1 MAETQTRE
9 VILDVH
15 ANVEDALNNIVALQ
29 KENEALRTSIT
40 EDKKEL
46 KELHKEMA
54 ASSSVTAEMAAKEDE
69 LRKRIVEQSRQ
80 VAANT
85 AAING
90 NTKAVDNSIAAAEQK
105 EDSLIALRKESA
117 ILTQRYQEMSA
128 EERAAA
134 KENGFVA
141 HLKEVNDTIREAT
154 LDVGNFKD
162 NIGNYQGALTGVIQ
176 DSTGFGK
183 ALKVVGVNLSD
194 VGGGID
200 GLKSGFAAA
209 GQGAANLGK
218 AFVGLSTNPFVL
230 IVGTIVGIIMSMKR
244 AIQDNVQAM
253 QTWNTITASLEP
265 IFKALGVV
273 VDAVGTI
280 MVKAFKVVTDA
291 LGVLAKG
298 VAKVVDW
305 LGSLVGAEVGAA
317 AALDEYTKK
326 AQEAADT
333 QNKIYEREQA
343 LMVNEAKAA
352 KEVAELRVKA
362 EDKANYTVRERLA
375 YLDEAIKKEQEI
387 ADERAALAQLRLKE
401 AERELSYNK
410 DSITARE
417 NYNKALAETYTAD
430 KDRADKYKE
439 LQAQRIAFLEEEKS
453 RIQAIRDKAKAATDE
468 AKSIA
473 AAYQSAADTARKATE
488 ELTETTRALSLQ
500 TDLKQVDTAIEAFKK
515 KWEADRQGRVASIE
529 EEAAY
534 YTELEEMT
542 RRRADILMQ
551 IEQDRFDKQVEM
563 AYQSAADGQA
573 VLDYI
578 EELQRE
584 HEENILAI
592 QREAREQQATERE
605 AEKVEKLGAYT
616 ELEQLYKDYQD
627 ACTRYGE
634 QSTQARIALAQ
645 LERQA
650 VKSVLDNLG
659 AALMEYNGVNKEAF
673 EAGKAVSI
681 ATAIVD
687 TYEAAQKSFNA
698 MAGIPIVGPALGAAA
713 AAAAV
718 ASGMIRVKKIKDTKW
733 SGGGSS
739 SDSSSTSSTSSTSA
753 SSSSSSSYSTGS
765 TGTATGTTATAYY
778 DYSSL
783 DEGSKS
789 TAAAGR
795 LGASRGSTD
804 TLTRADMVAAIKAMP
819 SPVVTVSDINTAQK
833 NVAVREES
841 LTLS

>member
-29 KENEALRTSIT
+29 KENEALRTSISQ
-40 EDKKEL
+40 DKAAL
-46 KELHKEMA
+46 KDLQQEMA
-54 ASSSVTAEMAAKEDE
+54 ESSSVTAEMAAKEDE
-69 LRKRIVEQSRQ
+69 LRKKIVEESRQ

-105 EDSLIALRKESA
+105 ENSIIALRKESA
-117 ILTQRYQEMSA
+117 ILMQRYQEMSA

-134 KENGFVA
+134 KENGFIS

-154 LDVGNFKD
+154 LDVGRFQD
-162 NIGNYQGALTGVIQ
+162 NVGNYQSALTGVIQ

-183 ALKVVGVNLSD
+183 ALKVIGVNLSD
-194 VGGGID
+194 VGGGIS

-218 AFVGLSTNPFVL
+218 AFLSLSANPFVL
-230 IVGTIVGIIMSMKR
+230 IIGTIVGIIMSMRR
-244 AIQDNVQAM
+244 AIKDNVTAM
-253 QTWNTITASLEP
+253 QTWNKITASLEP
-265 IFKALGVV
+265 IFKGLGAV

-305 LGSLVGAEVGAA
+305 FGSLVGAEVGAA
-317 AALDEYTKK
+317 AALDEYSKK
-326 AQEAADT
+326 AQEAAAVK
-333 QNKIYEREQA
+333 NAIYEKEQA
-343 LMVNEAKAA
+343 LMVSEAKTA

-362 EDKANYTVRERLA
+362 EDKANYTVRERLK

-387 ADERAALAQLRLKE
+387 ADERAELAQLRLKE
-401 AERELSYNK
+401 AAAELEYNK

-417 NYNKALAETYTAD
+417 NYNKALADTYTAD
-430 KDRADKYKE
+430 KERADKYKE

-515 KWEADRQGRVASIE
+515 KWEADRRGRIASIE

-534 YTELEEMT
+534 NTELERMT
-542 RRRADILMQ
+542 RQRADILLQM
-551 IEQDRFDKQVEM
+551 EQDRFDNQVEL

-592 QREAREQQATERE
+592 QRESREQQETERQE
-605 AEKVEKLGAYT
+605 ETATKLGAYT
-616 ELEQLYKDYQD
+616 ELEQYYKDYQD

-634 QSTQARIALAQ
+634 QSTQARIALAN

-659 AALMEYNGVNKEAF
+659 SALMEYNGVNKEAF

-681 ATAIVD
+681 ATTIVD

-698 MAGIPIVGPALGAAA
+698 LAGIPIVGPALGAAA

-739 SDSSSTSSTSSTSA
+739 SDSSSTSSTSATST
-753 SSSSSSSYSTGS
+753 SSSSSSSYS

-795 LGASRGSTD
+795 LGASRSSVD

-819 SPVVTVSDINTAQK
+819 SPVVTVADINTAQK

-841 LTLS
+841 ITLS